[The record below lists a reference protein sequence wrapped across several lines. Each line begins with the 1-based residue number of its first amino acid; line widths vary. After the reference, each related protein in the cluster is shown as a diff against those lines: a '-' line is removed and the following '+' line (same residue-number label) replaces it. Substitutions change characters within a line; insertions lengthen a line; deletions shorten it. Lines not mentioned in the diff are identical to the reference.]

1 MDVVVATDSNIF
13 ILTDRGLIRYQRR
26 LDYTPS
32 CLKIYHLKKSGSD
45 IFEDENRTMG
55 QVMTD
60 ARETGFIDTPCFMM
74 MVGTFNNFVM
84 VYKDIKLIWAA
95 KTVVAPVFIETA

>member
-1 MDVVVATDSNIF
+1 
-13 ILTDRGLIRYQRR
+13 
-26 LDYTPS
+26 
-32 CLKIYHLKKSGSD
+32 
-45 IFEDENRTMG
+45 
-55 QVMTD
+55 MTD